1 MDRKLQE
8 LDGRIRQLGQKSESY
23 KDDAKAQAEQTLTAL
38 REQRNLVSGKF
49 EEMKKAS
56 TERWNEAKASFF
68 SAMGE
73 LEKANSNARQALMM
87 QSQASQGRNHAKAA
101 EYEAAAESIAT
112 RLIELE
118 KSADDQKSM
127 VLQATQAA
135 DQAKTAVEQNSIALQ
150 KKLAERQKLLSQLD
164 QAKMQEQMNRAM
176 TSLSASVGQDVPTLD
191 EVRDKIEAR
200 YSRAL
205 GASELGTQTVETRM
219 LEVEQ
224 AQINSEAQNRLDQ
237 IREQLGLPAAGEP
250 AGLESGSSA
259 ALGTGA
265 TAEQKD
271 DAGAPAAKPETPAP
285 ANPPGDA
292 TK

>member
-1 MDRKLQE
+1 M
-8 LDGRIRQLGQKSESY
+8 
-23 KDDAKAQAEQTLTAL
+23 A
-38 REQRNLVSGKF
+38 NLI
-49 EEMKKAS
+49 
-56 TERWNEAKASFF
+56 TRWWRYF
-68 SAMGE
+68 SAS
-73 LEKANSNARQALMM
+73 ANSRFNERADPKIQLEQAIGEAQQQHRRLTEQAANVIANQKQTEMRLNRSMEELGKVNNSARQAVLM
-87 QSQASQGRNHAKAA
+87 ADDATRKGDAARAA
-101 EYEAAAESIAT
+101 E
-112 RLIELE
+112 L
-118 KSADDQKSM
+118 
-127 VLQATQAA
+127 TQAA
-135 DQAKTAVEQNSIALQ
+135 QAFANRLVATEREVDSLKTLHLQSAQAAEQAKQAVVQNSAALQ
-150 KKLAERQKLLSQLD
+150 TKLTERQKLLSQLD